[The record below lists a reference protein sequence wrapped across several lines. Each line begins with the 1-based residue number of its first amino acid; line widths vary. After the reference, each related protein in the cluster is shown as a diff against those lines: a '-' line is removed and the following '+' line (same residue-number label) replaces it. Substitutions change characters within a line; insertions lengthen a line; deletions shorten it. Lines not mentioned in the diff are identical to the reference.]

1 MMFYVLQN
9 IDEDSEAPMY
19 QKALDEKLLEDW
31 DLDVDT
37 PQGTKTD
44 CAFAIQHRR
53 PQLS

>member
-1 MMFYVLQN
+1 
-9 IDEDSEAPMY
+9 MY
-19 QKALDEKLLEDW
+19 CRTSMSFQKPPLYNKLDKSLLGDGN
-31 DLDVDT
+31 LDVDT